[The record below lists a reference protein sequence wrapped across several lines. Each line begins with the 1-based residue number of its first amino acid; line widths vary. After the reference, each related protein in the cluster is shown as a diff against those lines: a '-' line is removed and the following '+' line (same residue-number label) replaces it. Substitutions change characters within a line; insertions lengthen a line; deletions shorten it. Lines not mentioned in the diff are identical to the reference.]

1 MAGPGA
7 LGLAQALPISLG
19 GGGSQVLAGPL
30 KPRGGHTLVPESAH
44 GSPLGRPPGHR
55 RTEKTHTWANS
66 AIAPL
71 AAQDRRPGGVGACP
85 PLSPQSHRAAHPPC
99 SLCCLKDTGPS
110 PPASRWDG
118 ECLFQEISVSS
129 SSTRTLSFSIGVLA
143 TAEGIL
149 RGENRHTHL
158 VDLMLAVPTGIWK
171 PAPPWPAYPQAPG
184 PPTHLR
190 ESLKAAPASDVMA
203 WRWE

>member
-1 MAGPGA
+1 MAAPWAGLPVTDGLRKHTLGPTQQLLLWPLRTAGPG
-7 LGLAQALPISLG
+7 GF
-19 GGGSQVLAGPL
+19 
-30 KPRGGHTLVPESAH
+30 
-44 GSPLGRPPGHR
+44 
-55 RTEKTHTWANS
+55 
-66 AIAPL
+66 
-71 AAQDRRPGGVGACP
+71 GACP

>member
-1 MAGPGA
+1 MLSPSHPGGGLAGPGA

-99 SLCCLKDTGPS
+99 SLRCLKDTGPS
-110 PPASRWDG
+110 PPASDG
-118 ECLFQEISVSS
+118 TASVCF
-129 SSTRTLSFSIGVLA
+129 RKYQFPPPV
-143 TAEGIL
+143 
-149 RGENRHTHL
+149 
-158 VDLMLAVPTGIWK
+158 
-171 PAPPWPAYPQAPG
+171 PAPSPFPSEFWPQQKESSEEKTD
-184 PPTHLR
+184 THT
-190 ESLKAAPASDVMA
+190 S
-203 WRWE
+203 WI